1 MYRWWVFVHL
11 IGVFGFLAAHGVSM
25 GVLFRLRRERDPAK
39 VNELLQLSA
48 SSTRAFYPALGIL
61 LLGGIVAGFLGHWWS
76 QAWIWAAIGILLVV
90 TMAMYAVATPYYRR
104 IRFVAQAM
112 EGGSQAVTSQQFDE
126 ILRSPRP
133 NWIAAI
139 GAVGLLAIL
148 YLMMFKP
155 NFGISS
161 ATPAISIPGGT
172 PVVEV
177 SAKNSQFDAKTLRA
191 PASEAFRIVFHNDD
205 PGIPHNVAI
214 YTDSSAKQALFV
226 GTIFNGPRI
235 MDYRVPALPAGTY
248 FFRCDVHHNMT
259 GTFEVAAASPSP
271 PATSPSPLPSS

>member
-1 MYRWWVFVHL
+1 MYRWWVFVHVA
-11 IGVFGFLAAHGVSM
+11 GVLAFLAAHGVSM
-25 GVLFRLRRERDPAK
+25 GVLFRLRKERDPGK

-48 SSTRAFYPALGIL
+48 SSTRAYYPALGVL

-76 QAWIWAAIGILLVV
+76 QAWIWAAIGILVLV
-90 TMAMYAVATPYYRR
+90 TMMMYAVATPYYKR

-112 EGGSQAVTSQQFDE
+112 EGGSQAVSGQQFDE

-133 NWIAAI
+133 NWIAGI
-139 GAVGLLAIL
+139 GGIGLLAIL

-155 NFGISS
+155 TLGISS
-161 ATPAISIPGGT
+161 NTAAISILGGS

-177 SAKNSQFDAKTLRA
+177 TAKNSQFEATTLRA
-191 PASEAFRIVFHNDD
+191 PASQAFRIVFHNDD

-226 GTIFNGPRI
+226 GKIFSGPAI
-235 MDYRVPALPAGTY
+235 LHYQVPALPAGTY

-259 GTFEVAAASPSP
+259 GTFEVTASSPSP
-271 PATSPSPLPSS
+271 SPST

>member
-1 MYRWWVFVHL
+1 VYRWWVFVHL
-11 IGVFGFLAAHGVSM
+11 IGVFGFLSAHGVSM

-39 VNELLQLSA
+39 VNELLQMSA

-76 QAWIWAAIGILLVV
+76 QAWIWAAIAVLILV

-112 EGGSQAVTSQQFDE
+112 ESGSQAVTGQQFNE

-133 NWIAAI
+133 SWIAAI
-139 GAVGLLAIL
+139 GGAGLLAIL

-155 NFGISS
+155 TFGVSTTS
-161 ATPAISIPGGT
+161 AAPPRQGVI
-172 PVVEV
+172 EV
-177 SAKNSQFDAKTLRA
+177 TAKNVQFDSSTLTT
-191 PASEAFRIVFHNDD
+191 PSQAFTLVFHNDD

-214 YTDSSAKQALFV
+214 YTDSSATKALFV
-226 GTIFNGPRI
+226 GKTFSGPKT
-235 MDYRVPALPAGTY
+235 MDYQVPALSPGSY
-248 FFRCDVHHNMT
+248 FFRCDVHPQMT
-259 GTFEVAAASPSP
+259 GTLKVVGS
-271 PATSPSPLPSS
+271 SPSPLSSG

>member
-1 MYRWWVFVHL
+1 MYRWWVFVHVA
-11 IGVFGFLAAHGVSM
+11 GVLAFLAAHGVSM
-25 GVLFRLRRERDPAK
+25 GVLFRLRKERDPGK

-48 SSTRAFYPALGIL
+48 SSTRAFYPALGVL

-90 TMAMYAVATPYYRR
+90 TMVMYAAATPYYKR

-112 EGGSQAVTSQQFDE
+112 ESGSQAVTGQQFDE
-126 ILRSPRP
+126 ILRSSRA
-133 NWIAAI
+133 NWVAGI
-139 GAVGLLAIL
+139 GGIGLLAIL

-155 NFGISS
+155 TFGISS
-161 ATPAISIPGGT
+161 TTPAPSILDAGA
-172 PVVEV
+172 VVEV
-177 SAKNSQFDAKTLRA
+177 AAKNSQFDATTLRA
-191 PASEAFRIVFHNDD
+191 PASEAFTIVFRNDD

-214 YTDSSAKQALFV
+214 YTGSSATKALFV
-226 GTIFNGPRI
+226 GKTFSGPAT
-235 MDYRVPALPAGTY
+235 MDYRVPALPGGSY

-271 PATSPSPLPSS
+271 SPSS